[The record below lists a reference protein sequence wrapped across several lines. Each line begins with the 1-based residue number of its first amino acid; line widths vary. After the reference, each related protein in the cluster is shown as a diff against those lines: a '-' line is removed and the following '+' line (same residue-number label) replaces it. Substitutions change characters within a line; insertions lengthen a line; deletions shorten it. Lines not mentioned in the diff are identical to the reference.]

1 MTLTTLVKDTAIL
14 AMFMTTIYVG
24 ALIGHGYGL

>member
-1 MTLTTLVKDTAIL
+1 MFKRRLLKDAITLAVFFGTV
-14 AMFMTTIYVG
+14 YVG